1 MKRGNWLIIV
11 FWLTLV
17 LTGCASNGAEQ
28 GAVAIP
34 NDGKVLQA
42 HGYSQFDDSG
52 RLNVK
57 QRWSSAQQ
65 SAKLNAYR
73 SLAHQLY
80 YESLPGNKTVG
91 SQIIGDEVY
100 RVYFDT
106 YLRQARASDYRA
118 VKDSLKTTVE
128 LKLTPRFYQCMG
140 GDVVQ
145 ANRCIQ
151 EEGKLPMTRL
161 GYNAAETRTVN
172 LACGTRDCSDQ
183 FYVKGFSNKRNA
195 VDDVLLDYGFY
206 DVEWTA
212 NMGLRIL
219 LNYLLINGFLN
230 AF

>member
-1 MKRGNWLIIV
+1 MNPGKSLIVV
-11 FWLTLV
+11 FCLALV
-17 LTGCASNGAEQ
+17 SVGCASKGGARGEL
-28 GAVAIP
+28 AIP
-34 NDGKVLQA
+34 ASGKVLQA
-42 HGYSQFDDSG
+42 HGYSRFDDSG
-52 RLNVK
+52 RLGVNH
-57 QRWSSAQQ
+57 RWLSAQQ

-73 SLAHQLY
+73 ALAHQLY
-80 YESLPGNKTVG
+80 YEPLPGNKTVG
-91 SQIIGDEVY
+91 SQIIADEIY
-100 RVYFDT
+100 RVYFDI

-118 VKDSLKTTVE
+118 VKDSLKTTLE

-151 EEGKLPMTRL
+151 EDGKLTMTRL

-183 FYVKGFSNKRNA
+183 FYVKGFSKSRNA
-195 VDDVLLDYGFY
+195 VDDVLLDAGFY

-230 AF
+230 PF